1 MQMSAKAWISY
12 ITGMSSINQKAVDL
26 MQAWIDKNGTED
38 RAALISYANSL
49 VQHYGQAAGALS
61 CRMYERTAQAQGID
75 VQTAEM
81 AELPEYEEVGKAVNG
96 TMKQKQKV
104 SETVGRLIKQIGA
117 DTTLKNA
124 RRDGAQFAWVPHG
137 DTCAFCIT
145 LASRGW
151 QYMSEAALK
160 GNHADHI
167 HANCDCEYAIRFDH
181 SSMIAG
187 YDPDK
192 YLAMYKGAKGNS
204 SQAKLNALRRERYAK
219 NRDKINAQKRAAYA
233 EQHRRRIGEQG
244 QEIIDKAT
252 YNKLTKEFIKQ
263 DGVIIRGEDARRHL
277 EMQGAYASY
286 MAGANVAFIRDDAT
300 VSDVLEEMHHAK
312 QDRQGMFSS
321 LAFDEMMLRREIEAQ
336 EYLLSVADKYKI
348 PVKETETTKAN
359 LKMYEDRLRHLF
371 SESGDNK

>member
-1 MQMSAKAWISY
+1 M
-12 ITGMSSINQKAVDL
+12 
-26 MQAWIDKNGTED
+26 
-38 RAALISYANSL
+38 
-49 VQHYGQAAGALS
+49 
-61 CRMYERTAQAQGID
+61 
-75 VQTAEM
+75 
-81 AELPEYEEVGKAVNG
+81 
-96 TMKQKQKV
+96 
-104 SETVGRLIKQIGA
+104 
-117 DTTLKNA
+117 KNA

-160 GNHADHI
+160 GDHADHI

-181 SSMIAG
+181 SSTIAG

-204 SQAKLNALRRERYAK
+204 SQAKLNVLRREHYVE

-244 QEIIDKAT
+244 QEIIDKPT

-312 QDRQGMFSS
+312 QDRQKLFSEYP
-321 LAFDEMMLRREIEAQ
+321 DNEVMLRREIEAQ
-336 EYLLSVADKYKI
+336 EYLLSVSGKYKI
-348 PVKETETTKAN
+348 PVEETKVTQRN
-359 LKMYEDRLRHLF
+359 LKTYK
-371 SESGDNK
+371 ESLDEILQNKEEA

>member
-1 MQMSAKAWISY
+1 M
-12 ITGMSSINQKAVDL
+12 
-26 MQAWIDKNGTED
+26 
-38 RAALISYANSL
+38 R
-49 VQHYGQAAGALS
+49 
-61 CRMYERTAQAQGID
+61 
-75 VQTAEM
+75 
-81 AELPEYEEVGKAVNG
+81 
-96 TMKQKQKV
+96 
-104 SETVGRLIKQIGA
+104 
-117 DTTLKNA
+117 
-124 RRDGAQFAWVPHG
+124 
-137 DTCAFCIT
+137 
-145 LASRGW
+145 
-151 QYMSEAALK
+151 
-160 GNHADHI
+160 
-167 HANCDCEYAIRFDH
+167 RFDH

-300 VSDVLEEMHHAK
+300 VSDVLEEMYHAK
-312 QDRQGMFSS
+312 QDRQKLFSEYPS
-321 LAFDEMMLRREIEAQ
+321 NEALIRREIEAQ
-336 EYLLSVADKYKI
+336 KYLLSVSEKYKI
-348 PVKETETTKAN
+348 PVEETEVTKNNLTMYQEQLEEYLKKKETLDGK
-359 LKMYEDRLRHLF
+359 
-371 SESGDNK
+371 